1 MIQGIFLL
9 VTLSVMS
16 ANFFA
21 DLIYRRLDPRI
32 QETASV
38 TP

>member
-1 MIQGIFLL
+1 
-9 VTLSVMS
+9 MS

-32 QETASV
+32 REAASV